1 MFKKFHYVL
10 FSISVLPALAI
21 MPGFADEAT
30 EVSDWVMLKSV
41 VAPLDTSGVGGGDV
55 MLMNNIEGPAGNLSR
70 AYMTADVSIDFNGH
84 YIGGADTENV
94 VNIGGDDQVF
104 WISSGTTTFDG
115 AQFQNISGAQSGLVK
130 NYGGETIFNGDTVF
144 SNISV
149 TDSSAAFMNSS
160 AGTNVFNGSVL
171 FSDNTTGLISTM
183 GSIAFNNNAIFTGN
197 TGSNGGALR
206 NDGDG
211 TVTFALVDGGIA
223 TMFEENSSTAD
234 GGGVYNNGGAVNF
247 NNAVNFVYNHAGSY
261 GGGIA
266 NYNGS
271 TIFAQDVAFNGNT
284 AASYGAALYN
294 TGTMTFDSGAS
305 FYGNAS
311 NTVDVV
317 HNTSTGTLTFNGG
330 ISYLNNGNLDDGTF
344 GTFTNQGITTIVG
357 DGIFRGTV
365 GQAIQNEGMFTVSGA
380 DLFEISG
387 STDGIFG
394 STGGNTMSITAD
406 EILISNNSTVTSYG
420 GISNMGANAYFYGS
434 TNTFS
439 NNVQSITIDKEY
451 YKLGGGALQN
461 RALGNGGVT
470 IIGLDDDSSTNVFSN
485 NKSNKNGG
493 AIHARA
499 ENNGDV
505 GSVTINGTT
514 TFVGNQAG
522 EQGGAISNMPLLGQ
536 STFTFNGNVS
546 FQNNIAGGDG
556 GAIYN
561 NGNMTFNGDVTFSG
575 NKSGATFTFDEDTNV
590 ITGYTGGVA
599 NDIYNNGMITFGG
612 DVTLDGGILGSGTI
626 VLANGKVL
634 NIGNACIT
642 QGAIQMNGGRIV
654 AAIDSPDYEGGII
667 NVGEFSG
674 DGTIALT
681 LGDVGTY
688 TIFGNSTFGGTVFEG
703 DITFESPIYNLA
715 WNDDNTVVTAERKT
729 AEQIATDSRVSDE
742 SANTVLNLMDSSSAA
757 LNDLGMAVQEQLAL
771 QNVATV
777 EDATKAIHP
786 ETASVVQSVSTSVQ
800 NAIAN
805 LAAGRMSMV
814 QSSVGRSGGDAP
826 ARSGLWVEG
835 MYNKSKQNDVFNG
848 YTRGVALGVDTR
860 LSRSLMLG
868 AGYSYAHSDISA
880 IARNTEIDSNTI
892 FIYGQYK
899 PTAWYMNAMANYT
912 MSDYSEK
919 SDVLGVAVKS
929 DFDVDALGAAVMT
942 GYDFAGGIT
951 PEIGVRYVHVSAD
964 EYKNSLGIKSKLDD
978 ADYLTA
984 VLGTKY
990 AFDYRVSR
998 GFTLRPELRYAVKYD
1013 LISDKSVAVITMP
1026 GVPSYVLDGERLS
1039 RIGAEL
1045 GAGIV
1050 MKYNGFSLAFNYD
1063 IEIREDY
1070 TSQTGRVRARMLF

>member
-10 FSISVLPALAI
+10 FSVSILPVLAI
-21 MPGFADEAT
+21 MPAMADT
-30 EVSDWVMLKSV
+30 RIIL
-41 VAPLDTSGVGGGDV
+41 SGVEESYEDGFSLTGVTTASNGGAMQVNAGSDVYSNITFLGASSFTNNTSSAVGTDQNTGMGGAIFVNNPVGQNAVTFEGAATFSGNSAGRSGGG
-55 MLMNNIEGPAGNLSR
+55 LYNEGIVIFND
-70 AYMTADVSIDFNGH
+70 TADFTHNTAVSG
-84 YIGGADTENV
+84 GGAV
-94 VNIGGDDQVF
+94 V
-104 WISSGTTTFDG
+104 TH
-115 AQFQNISGAQSGLVK
+115 SGAT
-130 NYGGETIFNGDTVF
+130 TIFNGAATFTYNGVEVDDDNQLVATSGGAGAIDNSGITVF
-144 SNISV
+144 KGTASFDYNGATGGGGTILNHGQMSFEQGLSVTHSIGTALGGGIRSTSEGNASGVIAVLSVIRGDINISYN
-149 TDSSAAFMNSS
+149 TGKEGGGIFNDSILLFGAYQDGEDIVQSAVNNISFIGNKALTSS
-160 AGTNVFNGSVL
+160 AGALKINNSYSVGKLYANQIVFDSNSSGG
-171 FSDNTTGLISTM
+171 NYG
-183 GSIAFNNNAIFTGN
+183 GAIFN
-197 TGSNGGALR
+197 A
-206 NDGDG
+206 G
-211 TVTFALVDGGIA
+211 TLDII
-223 TMFEENSSTAD
+223 
-234 GGGVYNNGGAVNF
+234 GAV
-247 NNAVNFVYNHAGSY
+247 
-261 GGGIA
+261 
-266 NYNGS
+266 
-271 TIFAQDVAFNGNT
+271 
-284 AASYGAALYN
+284 
-294 TGTMTFDSGAS
+294 
-305 FYGNAS
+305 
-311 NTVDVV
+311 
-317 HNTSTGTLTFNGG
+317 
-330 ISYLNNGNLDDGTF
+330 
-344 GTFTNQGITTIVG
+344 
-357 DGIFRGTV
+357 
-365 GQAIQNEGMFTVSGA
+365 
-380 DLFEISG
+380 
-387 STDGIFG
+387 
-394 STGGNTMSITAD
+394 
-406 EILISNNSTVTSYG
+406 
-420 GISNMGANAYFYGS
+420 
-434 TNTFS
+434 NTFS
-439 NNVQSITIDKEY
+439 NNVTYATQSDTENKKY
-451 YKLGGGALQN
+451 YQYGGGAIQN
-461 RALGNGGVT
+461 RGNTDTANLV
-470 IIGLDDDSSTNVFSN
+470 IGNANSINTFDSNISYQH
-485 NKSNKNGG
+485 GG
-493 AIHARA
+493 AIYARA
-499 ENNGDV
+499 VDGV
-505 GSVTINGTT
+505 GQNSEIEINGAT
-514 TFVGNQAG
+514 TFVSNKAVYN
-522 EQGGAISNMPLLGQ
+522 GGAISNYTLENVVGDLAVGGLAEV
-536 STFTFNGNVS
+536 TFNGNVS

-599 NDIYNNGMITFGG
+599 NDIYNNGTITFGG

-805 LAAGRMSMV
+805 LAAGRMAGLM
-814 QSSVGRSGGDAP
+814 GRSGGAMP
-826 ARSGLWVEG
+826 ARNGVWVEG
-835 MYNKSKQNDVFNG
+835 MYNKSKQNDAFNG
-848 YTRGVALGVDTR
+848 YTRGIVAGVDTQIAR
-860 LSRSLMLG
+860 GLMLG

-919 SDVLGVAVKS
+919 SDVLGVAISS

-951 PEIGVRYVHVSAD
+951 PELGLRYMHISAD
-964 EYKNSLGIKSKLDD
+964 EYKNSLGIKSKLGD

-1026 GVPSYVLDGERLS
+1026 GVNSYVLDGSRLS
-1039 RIGAEL
+1039 RIGAEF
-1045 GAGIV
+1045 GVGMV
-1050 MKYNGFSLAFNYD
+1050 MKYNGFSLALNYD
-1063 IEIREDY
+1063 IEVREDY